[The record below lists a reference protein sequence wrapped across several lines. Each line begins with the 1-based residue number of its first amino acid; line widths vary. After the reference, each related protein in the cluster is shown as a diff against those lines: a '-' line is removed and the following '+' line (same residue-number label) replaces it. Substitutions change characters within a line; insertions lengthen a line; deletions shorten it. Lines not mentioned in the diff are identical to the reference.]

1 MPRDGDCDMPDRSKP
16 LQQARQD
23 VKVGSAKVVASLLG
37 GATLVIGSLLGF
49 SWRFVDGVA
58 TSVSTHPQRELS
70 PVASPIISARQFPQT
85 LSDEV
90 RINSVRRR
98 LVAVA
103 NALPEGSCLSVDV
116 EGKSLIDV
124 NPSTPLVP
132 ASNMKLVV
140 AYAALK
146 LLGPDYTFNTSAR
159 GSLEGGQVVGDLFLV
174 GGGDPVL
181 VTSDYPSREFFPT
194 FNQTRIEDLV
204 DALAARGITSI
215 SGSVVGDESRY
226 DVERY
231 SPNLGLGIRGTEVG
245 PLGALMISD
254 GTLAT
259 SPIKPDQPALAAA
272 TELTRLLNDRGITV
286 GGPPRVGNVSG
297 DVGEIASI
305 VSQPLRALVAEMLT
319 NSDNNTAELI
329 LKEIGFTAKQSGSRE
344 AGIAAVT
351 EQLVGDG
358 LAVDG
363 FVMADGSGL
372 DRSNRLSCRLL
383 MQILDSDGGFG
394 DIGNGLSVLGKVGTL
409 RDVLIDS
416 PAAGRLYAKTGTL
429 TDIKTLSGFTRYSDA
444 LAVRFA
450 LILNGKGVSNQG
462 VYRPIWSALA
472 GALAS
477 VSDAPSA
484 AQLAP

>member
-1 MPRDGDCDMPDRSKP
+1 MGDRSRP
-16 LQQARQD
+16 LQQARHD
-23 VKVGSAKVVASLLG
+23 VKVGSAKVVATLLG
-37 GATLVIGSLLGF
+37 GATLVIGSILGF
-49 SWRFVDGVA
+49 AWRFVDGIA
-58 TSVSTHPQRELS
+58 TSVSTHPVRE
-70 PVASPIISARQFPQT
+70 VVDVRTPIINARHFPQT
-85 LSDEV
+85 LSDDV
-90 RINSVRRR
+90 RISSVRRR
-98 LVAVA
+98 LVSVA
-103 NALPEGSCLSVDV
+103 NALPEGSCVSVDV
-116 EGKSLIDV
+116 EGRVLIDV
-124 NPSTPLVP
+124 NPSVALIP

-159 GSLEGGQVVGDLFLV
+159 GVVDGAQIIGDLFIV

-181 VTSDYPSREFFPT
+181 VTSDYPAREFFPT
-194 FNQTRIEDLV
+194 IHQTKAEDLV
-204 DALAARGITSI
+204 DAIVSRGITTI
-215 SGSVVGDESRY
+215 TGSVVGDESRY
-226 DVERY
+226 DTERY

-245 PLGALMISD
+245 PLGALMVSD

-272 TELTRLLNDRGITV
+272 TELTRLLTERGVTI
-286 GGPPRVGNVSG
+286 GGPPRIGVVGAE
-297 DVGEIASI
+297 VGEIASV
-305 VSQPLRALVAEMLT
+305 VSQPLRLVVAEMLT

-329 LKEIGFTAKQSGSRE
+329 LKEIGFSTRQAGTRE

-351 EQLVGDG
+351 ELLTADG

-363 FVMADGSGL
+363 FVMSDGSGL
-372 DRSNRLSCRLL
+372 DRANRMSCRLL
-383 MQILDSDGGFG
+383 MEILGSDGGFG

-429 TDIKTLSGFTRYSDA
+429 TDVKTLSGFTRYSES

-450 LILNGKGVSNQG
+450 LLLNGKGVSNQG
-462 VYRPIWSALA
+462 VYRPIWTALA
-472 GALAS
+472 NALAS
-477 VSDAPSA
+477 VSETPSA